1 MKYGIVD
8 FRGMLRKLQEIRKDT
23 ETEQDKFIHSLRNF
37 EHIKV
42 NKEGNATFSLEMELK
57 SRNSKVYL
65 LKDGERLWYGTG
77 DEYRK
82 HCLRRVGRRYRFT
95 INDVQPE
102 DAGVYQ
108 VRVEDI
114 PIFSTELDAQ
124 AIPVRFRQPLSDVRC
139 AEAGDAE
146 FQCVLCTPCH
156 EPLWLHKSHLLQAS
170 DKHQISVTPDGLTH
184 KLIVRN
190 AVPSDSGLYTLDAGQ
205 GSSSAW
211 LLVEYAKGKRRQDEG
226 EKIER
231 ETSEWLK
238 ETMADNERA
247 RKLRRQEQA
256 GDEDH
261 PSFSTSPGVEKTGWY
276 RTGQGSSQG
285 RGQGHSID
293 PDDGSQRFLGKEGL
307 RKTHING
314 EMGSGQFSGAG
325 LDGDSGA
332 NDGSTFGLKG
342 LGGRSGLRAVHG
354 MDAVSGRAGPGGAVG
369 GAGEWNS
376 VDGRGEG
383 VLGAVNIDMD
393 DGEGLGSQHDK
404 DGNLGDASYRAG
416 FGGAGRLGGGSSVPD
431 GLDPD
436 STGVGAS
443 VGDLFSRTRP
453 GTGAGGDAAGA
464 GMAGRMRSHHGKD
477 GHPTVGDK
485 NGAGINREGQTGTPY
500 GKDGLT
506 PHASGQLGQAERSGS
521 LYVPGGLP
529 GGDRAIAGA
538 GGNFT
543 GEMEALYGPDGQA
556 LGAGAG
562 GAGGAGVGGFGAPY
576 GKDGLPAGAGGTGA
590 WGLGSPYGK
599 DGLPVGAGIGGAG
612 TGGFGAPYGK
622 DGLPV
627 GVGSGGAGG
636 TGGLGAPYGKDG
648 LPAGAGSGGAGRA
661 GGLGAPYGKD
671 GLPVGTGTGGAGGAG
686 GLGAPYGKDG
696 LPVGVGTG
704 GAGAA
709 GGLGAP
715 YGKDGLPVGVGTGGA
730 GGAGGLGAP
739 YGKDGLPAGAGS
751 GGAGGAGGL
760 GAPYGKDGLPV
771 GAGAGGA
778 GGFGEALYGPDGRPL
793 GAGVGGTA
801 GAGVFGSPYG
811 KDGLPVGTG
820 TGGAGGAGGLG
831 APYGKD
837 GLPVGAGT
845 GGAGGAG
852 GLGAPYGKDGLPVG
866 VGTGGAGGAGG
877 LGAPYGKDGL
887 PVGAGTGGA
896 GGAGGLGAPYGKDG
910 LPVGAGT
917 GGAGGA
923 GGLGAPYGKDGL
935 PVGAGTGAAGGAGGL
950 GAPYGKDG
958 LPVGAGAGGAGGAG
972 GLGAPYGKDGLPVG
986 AGSGGAGGVGV
997 FGSPYGKDGLPVG
1010 AGIGGA
1016 GGAGGLGAPY
1026 GKDGLPVGAG
1036 TGGAGGAGGLGAP
1049 YGKDGLQFGAGG
1061 AGEGGFGEPLYGP
1074 DGKQLGAGV
1083 GAAGAASAR
1092 GLGAPYGKDG
1102 LPVGGGAG
1110 GAGGAGGLGA
1120 PYGKDGLPVGG
1131 GAGGAGGAGGLGAP
1145 YGKDGLPV
1153 GGGAGGAGGAGGLG
1167 APYGKDGLPTGPVV
1181 GGATTGALG
1190 YPRGKDG
1197 LAAGLGV
1204 GGAAGGGFGGAAS
1217 PYGMDG
1223 FPAGG
1228 ADAGG
1233 LGAPYGKDGLPVA
1246 AGAGGAGG
1254 AGGPGTPYGK
1264 DGLPVGAGIGGAGG
1278 FGEALYDPD
1287 GRPHGAGVG
1296 GTAGAGAGG
1305 LGAPYGKDGLPVGT
1319 GTGGAGG
1326 AGGLGAPY
1334 GKDGLPVG
1342 AGIDGAG
1349 GAGGLGAP
1357 YGKDGLPVGAGTGG
1371 AGGAG
1376 GLGAPYGKDGLPVG
1390 AGAGGAGTGG
1400 FGAPYGKD
1408 GLPVG
1413 AGAGGAG
1420 AGGLGAPY
1428 GKDGLPV
1435 GAGAGGAGTGGFGAP
1450 YVKDGLPVG
1459 VGTGAA
1465 GGAGGLG
1472 APYGKDGLPAGAG
1485 AGGAG
1490 GFGEA
1495 LYGPDGRPLGAGVG
1509 GTTGAGAG
1517 VFGSPYGKDG
1527 LPVGTGTGG
1536 AGGAGGLGAPYGKDG
1551 LPVGVGTGG
1560 AGGAGGL
1567 GAPYGK
1573 DGLPVGV
1580 GTGAAGGAGGLGAP
1594 YGKDGLPVGAG
1605 GAGGAGGFGEPL
1617 YGPDGRPSGAGIGGA
1632 GAAGVGGLGS
1642 PYGKDGLPVGA
1653 GTGEAGAGGL
1663 GAPYGKDGLPAGAG
1677 AGGAGRAGGLG
1688 APYGKDGLPAGAG
1701 AGGAGGF
1708 GEALYGPDGRPLGA
1722 GVGGTTGAGAGVFGA
1737 PYGKDGLPVGT
1748 GTGGAG
1754 GAGGLGAPYGKD
1766 GLPVGAGAGGA
1777 GGAGGLGAP
1786 YGKDGLPVGAGIG
1799 GAGGAG
1805 GLGAPYGKDG
1815 LPVGAGSGGAG
1826 GAGGLG
1832 APYGKDGLPVG
1843 AGAGGSGGV
1852 GGPGSPYGK
1861 DGLPAGTGI
1870 GGAGGAGGLGAPYG
1884 KDGLPVGAGGAGGA
1898 GGFGEPLYGPDG
1910 RPSGAGV
1917 GGAGVAGVGG
1927 LGSPYGKDGLPAGA
1941 GGGGAGGAGVLY
1953 GKDGFPAGA
1962 VAGAAHFPPGGEE
1975 AMGSGRGRDATLSR
1989 ALGYAG
1995 GGGGEG
2001 FSGEGSALWGAG
2013 SLYGKDRGSA
2023 VARADASGIGRLGGD
2038 EQDSVRGKGGVGGAG
2053 GPDGEYGLD
2062 ARLGRS
2068 LGGETGKGTASDVR
2082 GPGNKGSA
2090 DDRGSLSGPGGARGE
2105 GRDFGQLGS
2114 LDGTNSAFG
2123 GAGSKSHDRSV
2134 DGSSS
2139 GGFGQGPL
2147 SYGQMSGPFG
2157 GPPSANQRKQEP
2169 DLDLKANDSL
2179 NNTESTGQRKRSAL
2193 DDLKVPRC
2201 YLNKQ
2206 LATMRVLKGDPAEL
2220 SCTVSRDNV
2229 TGTWF
2234 KDGLKLTSMDGVIF
2248 ERKGLVHKLIINKAE
2263 DIHAGKYRFEGGDV
2277 KTEASIFVED
2287 PPQVDKVLLKNLTS
2301 VPMVA
2306 KAGEGLKLRIP
2317 FEGRGPIRA
2326 TWLKDRMELGDDT
2339 RIRVDKTD
2347 TCTTLSISSCDRRDC
2362 GDYKVRLKNDSGVLE
2377 INLKLVVIDKPQPP
2391 AGPIKIVESSASNI
2405 TIQWKPPKDDGGK
2418 PVQRYLVERQQ
2429 MGRNN
2434 WETLG
2439 ETPRSCT
2446 SFTTSK
2452 VEEEMSYY
2460 FRVRAMNAEGVSD
2473 ALESGEV
2480 KAAGKAS
2487 PGAPDPPKIIS
2498 ASRDTITISWKA
2510 PRKTGT
2516 SQIMGYIV
2524 QKRKKG
2530 TVTWLPVTSVPVKDK
2545 KLKVTGLKEGV
2556 QYEFRVAAVNAAGTG
2571 QPSDPSEPS
2580 FARDPT
2586 KSPGQVQ
2593 DLKVSSSDSTSV
2605 TLTWNKPEVQ
2615 DGNDVKGYEVEKRPC
2630 NSLSW
2635 TKCFTL
2641 PAESTSCRVQGL
2653 RAGEKLFLRV
2663 RALSDSGPGEASELE
2678 ACAGAAAPAVSPRL
2692 LIDDTVK
2699 RFLVIKAG
2707 NPIRVKIPFE
2717 GSPEPVVTW
2726 LKDGL
2731 PLPSRAAVNTE
2742 DGSTQLLLRAAELS
2756 DSGTYTVELGNG
2768 LGKRETFSFQVQI
2781 TDIPQPPGAIRLEE
2795 NVPNTVTV
2803 TWDPSASEKWEKN
2816 LYYTVLKRES
2826 QKGLW
2831 HVLGDL
2837 IYNNKFTFTTVVPGR
2852 DYYFRVVAKNDLGA
2866 SDPSETVKPWRIW
2879 KTKAEFRVKA
2889 PKYRGVNQNEPPR
2902 FLVPLKPHV
2911 VVTGSECHMSC
2922 AVGGH
2927 PPPKITWYKDSRDL
2941 SGDPNYFCTND
2952 FGVCSLVVLGA
2963 TKQDEGEYMVEA
2975 SNEAGRAFSK
2985 AFLAIKDSSL

>member
-1 MKYGIVD
+1 MSSHQTVKIFKKSSIPGVVITQFVNDVPEGCSTPDFEKKPLTLTLQEGKNAIFRAVVKGVPAPEVKWSRTRKGMDDPAKYEMSFNSATNEFILQIKSLVLDDSDLYRCYAVNAYGEASCSAGLRIIQVGFKRKAKYVPVHAADELRKTLLESKKLLRKRVVAPKPKPLDKEAVWQLLLHADKRDYEKICMKYGIVD

-453 GTGAGGDAAGA
+453 GTGAGGGAAGA

-590 WGLGSPYGK
+590 RGLGSPYGK

-612 TGGFGAPYGK
+612 TGGF
-622 DGLPV
+622 
-627 GVGSGGAGG
+627 
-636 TGGLGAPYGKDG
+636 
-648 LPAGAGSGGAGRA
+648 
-661 GGLGAPYGKD
+661 
-671 GLPVGTGTGGAGGAG
+671 
-686 GLGAPYGKDG
+686 
-696 LPVGVGTG
+696 
-704 GAGAA
+704 
-709 GGLGAP
+709 
-715 YGKDGLPVGVGTGGA
+715 
-730 GGAGGLGAP
+730 
-739 YGKDGLPAGAGS
+739 
-751 GGAGGAGGL
+751 
-760 GAPYGKDGLPV
+760 
-771 GAGAGGA
+771 
-778 GGFGEALYGPDGRPL
+778 
-793 GAGVGGTA
+793 
-801 GAGVFGSPYG
+801 
-811 KDGLPVGTG
+811 
-820 TGGAGGAGGLG
+820 
-831 APYGKD
+831 
-837 GLPVGAGT
+837 
-845 GGAGGAG
+845 
-852 GLGAPYGKDGLPVG
+852 
-866 VGTGGAGGAGG
+866 
-877 LGAPYGKDGL
+877 GAPYGKDGL

-917 GGAGGA
+917 GGAGDA
-923 GGLGAPYGKDGL
+923 R
-935 PVGAGTGAAGGAGGL
+935 
-950 GAPYGKDG
+950 
-958 LPVGAGAGGAGGAG
+958 
-972 GLGAPYGKDGLPVG
+972 
-986 AGSGGAGGVGV
+986 
-997 FGSPYGKDGLPVG
+997 
-1010 AGIGGA
+1010 
-1016 GGAGGLGAPY
+1016 
-1026 GKDGLPVGAG
+1026 
-1036 TGGAGGAGGLGAP
+1036 GLGAP

-1120 PYGKDGLPVGG
+1120 PYGKDGLP
-1131 GAGGAGGAGGLGAP
+1131 
-1145 YGKDGLPV
+1145 
-1153 GGGAGGAGGAGGLG
+1153 
-1167 APYGKDGLPTGPVV
+1167 TGPVV

-1197 LAAGLGV
+1197 LAAGFGV

-1254 AGGPGTPYGK
+1254 AGG
-1264 DGLPVGAGIGGAGG
+1264 
-1278 FGEALYDPD
+1278 
-1287 GRPHGAGVG
+1287 
-1296 GTAGAGAGG
+1296 
-1305 LGAPYGKDGLPVGT
+1305 
-1319 GTGGAGG
+1319 
-1326 AGGLGAPY
+1326 
-1334 GKDGLPVG
+1334 
-1342 AGIDGAG
+1342 
-1349 GAGGLGAP
+1349 
-1357 YGKDGLPVGAGTGG
+1357 
-1371 AGGAG
+1371 
-1376 GLGAPYGKDGLPVG
+1376 LGAPYGKDGLPVG
-1390 AGAGGAGTGG
+1390 AGAGGAG
-1400 FGAPYGKD
+1400 
-1408 GLPVG
+1408 
-1413 AGAGGAG
+1413 
-1420 AGGLGAPY
+1420 
-1428 GKDGLPV
+1428 
-1435 GAGAGGAGTGGFGAP
+1435 
-1450 YVKDGLPVG
+1450 
-1459 VGTGAA
+1459 
-1465 GGAGGLG
+1465 
-1472 APYGKDGLPAGAG
+1472 
-1485 AGGAG
+1485 
-1490 GFGEA
+1490 
-1495 LYGPDGRPLGAGVG
+1495 
-1509 GTTGAGAG
+1509 
-1517 VFGSPYGKDG
+1517 
-1527 LPVGTGTGG
+1527 
-1536 AGGAGGLGAPYGKDG
+1536 
-1551 LPVGVGTGG
+1551 
-1560 AGGAGGL
+1560 
-1567 GAPYGK
+1567 
-1573 DGLPVGV
+1573 
-1580 GTGAAGGAGGLGAP
+1580 
-1594 YGKDGLPVGAG
+1594 
-1605 GAGGAGGFGEPL
+1605 
-1617 YGPDGRPSGAGIGGA
+1617 
-1632 GAAGVGGLGS
+1632 
-1642 PYGKDGLPVGA
+1642 
-1653 GTGEAGAGGL
+1653 
-1663 GAPYGKDGLPAGAG
+1663 
-1677 AGGAGRAGGLG
+1677 
-1688 APYGKDGLPAGAG
+1688 
-1701 AGGAGGF
+1701 
-1708 GEALYGPDGRPLGA
+1708 
-1722 GVGGTTGAGAGVFGA
+1722 GAGVFGA
-1737 PYGKDGLPVGT
+1737 PYGKDGLPVG
-1748 GTGGAG
+1748 AG
-1754 GAGGLGAPYGKD
+1754 I
-1766 GLPVGAGAGGA
+1766 GGA

-1843 AGAGGSGGV
+1843 AGTGGSGGV
-1852 GGPGSPYGK
+1852 GGLGAPYGK

-1910 RPSGAGV
+1910 PPSGAGV
-1917 GGAGVAGVGG
+1917 GGAGAAGVGG
-1927 LGSPYGKDGLPAGA
+1927 LGSPYGKDGLPAGAGVGGAGAVRGPYGKDGLPAGA

-1962 VAGAAHFPPGGEE
+1962 VAGGAHFPPGGEE
-1975 AMGSGRGRDATLSR
+1975 AMGSGRGRDAMLSR

-2023 VARADASGIGRLGGD
+2023 VARAGASGIGRLGGD
-2038 EQDSVRGKGGVGGAG
+2038 EQDLVRGKGGVGGAG
-2053 GPDGEYGLD
+2053 GPDGGYGLD
-2062 ARLGRS
+2062 AHLGRS

-2229 TGTWF
+2229 TGAWF

-2248 ERKGLVHKLIINKAE
+2248 EKKGLVHKLIINKAE

-2277 KTEASIFVED
+2277 KTKASIFVED

-2306 KAGEGLKLRIP
+2306 KAREGLKLRIP

-2678 ACAGAAAPAVSPRL
+2678 ACAGAAAPVVSPRL

-2879 KTKAEFRVKA
+2879 ETKAEFRVKA
-2889 PKYRGVNQNEPPR
+2889 PKYRGVNQNQPPR

>member
-1 MKYGIVD
+1 MSSHQTVKIFKKSSIPGVVITQFVNDVPEGCSTPDFEKKPLTLTLQEGKNAIFRAVVKGVPAPEVKWSRTRKGMDDPAKYEMSFNSATNEFILQIKSLVLDDSDLYRCYAVNAYGEASCSAGLRIIQVGFKRKAKYVPVHAADELRKTLLESKKLLRKRVVAPKPKPLDKEAVWQLLLHADKRDYEKICMKYGIVD

-771 GAGAGGA
+771 GAG
-778 GGFGEALYGPDGRPL
+778 
-793 GAGVGGTA
+793 
-801 GAGVFGSPYG
+801 
-811 KDGLPVGTG
+811 
-820 TGGAGGAGGLG
+820 
-831 APYGKD
+831 
-837 GLPVGAGT
+837 
-845 GGAGGAG
+845 
-852 GLGAPYGKDGLPVG
+852 
-866 VGTGGAGGAGG
+866 
-877 LGAPYGKDGL
+877 
-887 PVGAGTGGA
+887 
-896 GGAGGLGAPYGKDG
+896 
-910 LPVGAGT
+910 
-917 GGAGGA
+917 
-923 GGLGAPYGKDGL
+923 
-935 PVGAGTGAAGGAGGL
+935 TGAAGG
-950 GAPYGKDG
+950 
-958 LPVGAGAGGAGGAG
+958 
-972 GLGAPYGKDGLPVG
+972 
-986 AGSGGAGGVGV
+986 
-997 FGSPYGKDGLPVG
+997 
-1010 AGIGGA
+1010 
-1016 GGAGGLGAPY
+1016 
-1026 GKDGLPVGAG
+1026 
-1036 TGGAGGAGGLGAP
+1036 
-1049 YGKDGLQFGAGG
+1049 
-1061 AGEGGFGEPLYGP
+1061 
-1074 DGKQLGAGV
+1074 
-1083 GAAGAASAR
+1083 
-1092 GLGAPYGKDG
+1092 
-1102 LPVGGGAG
+1102 
-1110 GAGGAGGLGA
+1110 
-1120 PYGKDGLPVGG
+1120 
-1131 GAGGAGGAGGLGAP
+1131 
-1145 YGKDGLPV
+1145 
-1153 GGGAGGAGGAGGLG
+1153 
-1167 APYGKDGLPTGPVV
+1167 
-1181 GGATTGALG
+1181 
-1190 YPRGKDG
+1190 
-1197 LAAGLGV
+1197 
-1204 GGAAGGGFGGAAS
+1204 
-1217 PYGMDG
+1217 
-1223 FPAGG
+1223 
-1228 ADAGG
+1228 AGG

-1485 AGGAG
+1485 
-1490 GFGEA
+1490 
-1495 LYGPDGRPLGAGVG
+1495 
-1509 GTTGAGAG
+1509 
-1517 VFGSPYGKDG
+1517 
-1527 LPVGTGTGG
+1527 
-1536 AGGAGGLGAPYGKDG
+1536 
-1551 LPVGVGTGG
+1551 
-1560 AGGAGGL
+1560 
-1567 GAPYGK
+1567 
-1573 DGLPVGV
+1573 
-1580 GTGAAGGAGGLGAP
+1580 TGAAGGAGGLGAP

-1605 GAGGAGGFGEPL
+1605 
-1617 YGPDGRPSGAGIGGA
+1617 

-1653 GTGEAGAGGL
+1653 GTGEAG
-1663 GAPYGKDGLPAGAG
+1663 
-1677 AGGAGRAGGLG
+1677 AGGLG